1 MYWMFFRTTYWI
13 YTGVKDTTETIEG
26 ANFFIRFFIKSSFER
41 KSRYLTIKRIDP
53 KTTEGLMWLN
63 LGKIRSMILN
73 EFVITFQLPSHLLDY
88 TLIKS
93 QEWKLEPIPYIRLLL
108 LRLYLLVVDPLLCVA
123 FQIKYWS
130 LLMMQSH
137 LQVQVHLTL

>member
-1 MYWMFFRTTYWI
+1 MYWIFFRTTYWI

-26 ANFFIRFFIKSSFER
+26 ASFLMRFLIKSSFER

-53 KTTEGLMWLN
+53 NTTEGLMWLN
-63 LGKIRSMILN
+63 LGKIRSIILN
-73 EFVITFQLPSHLLDY
+73 EFVITFLLLSHLLDC

-108 LRLYLLVVDPLLCVA
+108 PRLYLLIVDQLLYVA
-123 FQIKYWS
+123 FLIKYWS
-130 LLMMQSH
+130 PLMRRLH
-137 LQVQVHLTL
+137 